1 MEKEFNNALRKRI
14 RETGSEVKLSKV
26 CGVSQSK
33 INRIKN
39 NSVPIDN
46 LRLGTVRK
54 LFPDMRID
62 FLGTGGKKSMEGK
75 IIAMIGKLTPEER
88 NDLALAIAAKYK
100 HSVEEKLD

>member
-1 MEKEFNNALRKRI
+1 MEKEFNNALRERI
-14 RETGSEVKLSKV
+14 HKAGSEVKLSKIA
-26 CGVSQSK
+26 GVDQSK

-39 NSVPIDN
+39 NSVPINN

-62 FLGTGGKKSMEGK
+62 FLGADGKKGMEGK
-75 IIAMIGKLTPEER
+75 IIAMIGKLSPEER

-100 HSVEEKLD
+100 HSIEEKLD